1 MNLKLR
7 SADRTD
13 MGSVLKLIKELALFE
28 KEPEAV
34 EITERTLIEDGF
46 RKDPKFQVFVA
57 ELDNEIVGMS
67 LFYER
72 YSTWKG
78 KALHLEDLI
87 IQEKHRGKGI
97 GNALYTKVLKYA
109 NDHGFKR
116 VAWEVLDWN
125 KVAIDYYEST
135 GAVVFDEWRVAQIN
149 ERALESFVKKT
160 P

>member
-46 RKDPKFQVFVA
+46 GKDPKFQVFIA

-149 ERALESFVKKT
+149 EKALESFVKKT

>member
-1 MNLKLR
+1 MV
-7 SADRTD
+7 
-13 MGSVLKLIKELALFE
+13 SVLKLIKELALFE

-34 EITERTLIEDGF
+34 EITETTLLEDGF
-46 RKDPKFQVFVA
+46 GKKPLFQVFVA
-57 ELDNEIVGMS
+57 ELDDKIVGMA

-87 IQEKHRGKGI
+87 VRKEQRGKGI
-97 GNALYTKVLKYA
+97 GNALYSEVLKYA
-109 NDHGFKR
+109 YDHDFKR

-125 KVAIDYYEST
+125 KVAIDYYIST

-149 ERALESFVKKT
+149 EKALEIFVKKSL
-160 P
+160 